1 MRWSTIPIYQQNA
14 SKCICDGARALGT
27 LPFVLGEGDLFRARL
42 LHFDAQDHALLV
54 ATHHIAF
61 DGSHQIF
68 LRELQALYARDAS
81 VAQPPPAAIDYAD
94 FAAWQRHQ
102 GTTPSPTSS
111 SIGSLD
117 LAANFPRSISRPTIR
132 GRSCCRAGAR
142 ARHSVSLPRCR
153 LRWQI
158 SHVRKAPRSSW
169 SLLAAFD
176 VLLARHTHQEDILV
190 GSPVA
195 DRPTIE
201 TEALIGCFI
210 NTVVLRCDL
219 SGHPT
224 FRTLLARVRDAV
236 LDADAYKSVPFERV
250 VEAVQPVRSLNR
262 SPLFQVMFTAP
273 SAPEHFELRGGATAE
288 LQDVDLGSSRF
299 ELLLSVVTGE
309 KQLRGTFEYSTDLFD
324 ASTIQALAKRFEVLL
339 AGVVADPTQCIH
351 DIPILDDAQR
361 SQLVER
367 WNDTDVPCD
376 TNRCM
381 HELFEARAAADPN
394 RSQSSTGTGHCA
406 MASSMPTPTAWLITC
421 GTVVLREARR
431 LRCFSAGASR

>member
-1 MRWSTIPIYQQNA
+1 MAAA
-14 SKCICDGARALGT
+14 SGDDAFADELVYWKSRLGGELPTLDFPTDHPRPLVLSSRGARETFRLSATLSAAL
-27 LPFVLGEGDLFRARL
+27 A
-42 LHFDAQDHALLV
+42 
-54 ATHHIAF
+54 
-61 DGSHQIF
+61 
-68 LRELQALYARDAS
+68 
-81 VAQPPPAAIDYAD
+81 
-94 FAAWQRHQ
+94 
-102 GTTPSPTSS
+102 
-111 SIGSLD
+111 D
-117 LAANFPRSISRPTIR
+117 LAREE
-132 GRSCCRAGAR
+132 GATLFM
-142 ARHSVSLPRCR
+142 V
-153 LRWQI
+153 
-158 SHVRKAPRSSW
+158 
-169 SLLAAFD
+169 LLAAFD

-381 HELFEARAAADPN
+381 HELFEAGQLLTRN

>member
-1 MRWSTIPIYQQNA
+1 M
-14 SKCICDGARALGT
+14 
-27 LPFVLGEGDLFRARL
+27 
-42 LHFDAQDHALLV
+42 
-54 ATHHIAF
+54 
-61 DGSHQIF
+61 
-68 LRELQALYARDAS
+68 
-81 VAQPPPAAIDYAD
+81 
-94 FAAWQRHQ
+94 
-102 GTTPSPTSS
+102 
-111 SIGSLD
+111 
-117 LAANFPRSISRPTIR
+117 
-132 GRSCCRAGAR
+132 
-142 ARHSVSLPRCR
+142 
-153 LRWQI
+153 
-158 SHVRKAPRSSW
+158 
-169 SLLAAFD
+169 
-176 VLLARHTHQEDILV
+176 
-190 GSPVA
+190 A

-273 SAPEHFELRGGATAE
+273 SAPSISSCAAAAE

-381 HELFEARAAADPN
+381 HELFEAR
-394 RSQSSTGTGHCA
+394 SC
-406 MASSMPTPTAWLITC
+406 
-421 GTVVLREARR
+421 
-431 LRCFSAGASR
+431 

>member
-1 MRWSTIPIYQQNA
+1 M
-14 SKCICDGARALGT
+14 
-27 LPFVLGEGDLFRARL
+27 
-42 LHFDAQDHALLV
+42 
-54 ATHHIAF
+54 
-61 DGSHQIF
+61 
-68 LRELQALYARDAS
+68 
-81 VAQPPPAAIDYAD
+81 
-94 FAAWQRHQ
+94 
-102 GTTPSPTSS
+102 
-111 SIGSLD
+111 
-117 LAANFPRSISRPTIR
+117 
-132 GRSCCRAGAR
+132 
-142 ARHSVSLPRCR
+142 
-153 LRWQI
+153 
-158 SHVRKAPRSSW
+158 
-169 SLLAAFD
+169 
-176 VLLARHTHQEDILV
+176 
-190 GSPVA
+190 A

-381 HELFEARAAADPN
+381 HELFEARAAADPESIAVVDGN
-394 RSQSSTGTGHCA
+394 RTLRYGELDADANRLAHHLRDCGVTRGTPVAVFLSRRIEMITTVLAIHKAGGYYVPISTDLPQARVCVLLEQTDIQCVVSEMAQHATLASLSDRVPSLRNIVLCDTLVDNMPELAGGVLVTSAATFADCSSGAPPKSVGPDDLAYMIFTSGSTGA
-406 MASSMPTPTAWLITC
+406 PKASWSGIVP
-421 GTVVLREARR
+421 
-431 LRCFSAGASR
+431 

>member
-1 MRWSTIPIYQQNA
+1 M
-14 SKCICDGARALGT
+14 
-27 LPFVLGEGDLFRARL
+27 
-42 LHFDAQDHALLV
+42 LV

-117 LAANFPRSISRPTIR
+117 LAANFHARFPDRP
-132 GRSCCRAGAR
+132 SAAAR
-142 ARHSVSLPRCR
+142 AVEPGRARDIPSLSATLSAALADLAREEGAT
-153 LRWQI
+153 LFM
-158 SHVRKAPRSSW
+158 V
-169 SLLAAFD
+169 LLAAFD

-224 FRTLLARVRDAV
+224 FRTLLARVRCRARCGRLQERAV
-236 LDADAYKSVPFERV
+236 RASRRGGPAGAQPEPKSLVSGHVHRPER
-250 VEAVQPVRSLNR
+250 
-262 SPLFQVMFTAP
+262 
-273 SAPEHFELRGGATAE
+273 PEHFELRGGATAE

-381 HELFEARAAADPN
+381 HELFEARQLLTRN